1 MNSIS
6 SAQGLRAGV
15 SVAQLL
21 ALFTRLLAQPV
32 GQPWPRSPSGR
43 RRFYDRLWSPLITL
57 WYLLWQRLHLD
68 PTLDAVVKDARAGGA
83 DGLCAPC
90 KRISAR
96 LRSRATPSYSDARQR
111 LPLRW
116 VRQAFTH
123 FTQLL
128 HGGARTLDWRGL
140 SVVLLDGSTVRV
152 RPHGNLAKR
161 FAPAS
166 NQHGSAYWCLLRV
179 VVGFCAHSGL
189 ALVTALGPETAS
201 EQALAVPLILRAAV
215 AHLWIGDRNFGV
227 WRIVR
232 AVAQAQSH
240 VLVRLTEVRA
250 RRLLGRALS
259 DGLDA
264 PVPWTPTRHDQADA
278 GLQRRP
284 VDGRLLVV
292 CLRRTGFRTQ
302 WLHLFTT
309 LTDAALYPAADLV
322 ELYGV
327 RWHVELNLRHL
338 KAQMGLG
345 QMEVKS
351 ARMAIK
357 QWYAGLLAYNLIR
370 GVMLWSAAAA
380 VVDPLTLSFAQ
391 SRRLVRET
399 MRRWQRL
406 AEPAVRQGLWE
417 QLLEDVSATGP
428 ARRRKKRPAEPRAKY
443 HVREMFPPL
452 RGPRA
457 TARRQL
463 EEQLM
468 KN

>member
-1 MNSIS
+1 MNSKS
-6 SAQGLRAGV
+6 SPHGLRASV

-21 ALFTRLLAQPV
+21 TLFTRLLAQPL
-32 GQPWPRSPSGR
+32 GQPWPLAPCGR
-43 RRFYDRLWSPLITL
+43 RRFYNRLWSPLITL

-68 PTLDAVVKDARAGGA
+68 PTLDAVVKDARGGGA
-83 DGLCAPC
+83 DALCARPQNL
-90 KRISAR
+90 SAR
-96 LRSRATPSYSDARQR
+96 LRSRATTSYSDARQR

-116 VRQAFTH
+116 LRQAFLH

-128 HGGARTLDWRGL
+128 RADAPGLDWHGL
-140 SVVLLDGSTVRV
+140 SVTLLDGSTLRV

-166 NQHGSAYWCLLRV
+166 NQHGPAYWCLIRV

-189 ALVTALGPETAS
+189 ALVTGLGPETVS
-201 EQALAVPLILRAAV
+201 EQALAVPLILRAAA

-232 AVAQAQSH
+232 AAVQAHSQ

-250 RRLLGRALS
+250 RRLLGRALT

-264 PVPWTPTRHDQADA
+264 PVRWTPTRHDQADP
-278 GLQRRP
+278 GLERLP
-284 VDGRLLVV
+284 VDGRLVGV
-292 CLRRTGFRTQ
+292 CLRRPGFRTQ
-302 WLHLFTT
+302 WLYLFTT
-309 LTDAALYPAADLV
+309 LTDAALHPAAELV

-327 RWHVELNLRHL
+327 RWHVVLNLRYL

-345 QMEVKS
+345 QLEVKS

-370 GVMLWSAAAA
+370 GVMLWSAATAT
-380 VVDPLTLSFAQ
+380 VPPLTLSFAQ

-399 MRRWQRL
+399 MR
-406 AEPAVRQGLWE
+406 A
-417 QLLEDVSATGP
+417 
-428 ARRRKKRPAEPRAKY
+428 
-443 HVREMFPPL
+443 
-452 RGPRA
+452 
-457 TARRQL
+457 
-463 EEQLM
+463 
-468 KN
+468 